1 METGIRESLIT
12 QINKSEGCR
21 QFSPYTEL
29 EGGSKGKRRVEAHA
43 RGVHGL
49 KMSLSAIDEEETR
62 V

>member
-12 QINKSEGCR
+12 HIHKSEECR
-21 QFSPYTEL
+21 HFAPYNEL
-29 EGGSKGKRRVEAHA
+29 EGGSKEQRRVEAHF

-49 KMSLSAIDEEETR
+49 KMSRSTIEEEEKR